1 MKIRTYLA
9 VLAAVLLAACSVATP
24 IASQLATTTTPGPA
38 IVALPSPSPS
48 VSVLA
53 THAAKPTPK
62 PSAKPAVKPKPAVH
76 HKAAAAKP
84 FRWPA
89 GCGVTKI
96 CCIQYAQCKIPPV
109 TSSVWKVTK
118 GCTVAWRKALHRT
131 TCPPGWPP
139 IP

>member
-9 VLAAVLLAACSVATP
+9 VLSAVLLAACSTATP
-24 IASQLATTTTPGPA
+24 IASQLATTAGPGPA
-38 IVALPSPSPS
+38 SIVALPSPSPA

-53 THAAKPTPK
+53 THTAKPTPK
-62 PSAKPAVKPKPAVH
+62 PSAKPAVKPKPVH
-76 HKAAAAKP
+76 HKAVRATVH
-84 FRWPA
+84 WPA
-89 GCGVTKI
+89 GCGVTRI

>member
-1 MKIRTYLA
+1 MRLRVYLA
-9 VLAAVLLAACSVATP
+9 VLVAVLVAGCSTVTPLAAPAET
-24 IASQLATTTTPGPA
+24 ASPVTA
-38 IVALPSPSPS
+38 VVVPSSSPS

-53 THAAKPTPK
+53 THTAKPTPK
-62 PSAKPAVKPKPAVH
+62 PTPKPAAKPKPRPVVH
-76 HKAAAAKP
+76 HAAAKP
-84 FRWPA
+84 RWPA
-89 GCGVTKI
+89 GCGVTRI
-96 CCIQYAQCKIPPV
+96 CCVQYAQCKIPPV

>member
-1 MKIRTYLA
+1 MRLRSLA
-9 VLAAVLLAACSVATP
+9 VLAVLLAGCTTAHPTAAAAPTPAAAVTTVAPTP
-24 IASQLATTTTPGPA
+24 T
-38 IVALPSPSPS
+38 PSPS

-53 THAAKPTPK
+53 THAPKPTP
-62 PSAKPAVKPKPAVH
+62 KPAVKPKPKPVVH
-76 HKAAAAKP
+76 HKAAPKP
-84 FRWPA
+84 VRWPK

-96 CCIQYAQCKIPPV
+96 CCVQYAQCKIPPI
-109 TSSVWKVTK
+109 TASVWKKTV